1 MIRSYHIFIW
11 KKAPFLRLLIPV
23 IIGILFEFYI
33 GSDFTFILYSGITL
47 CVLYSLFSLLPEK
60 TRYKFRVIQ
69 GIIISLFLIVFGAF
83 ITKQKNIRNH
93 SDWYGNHS
101 DTSTYIIATVNE
113 VPVEKPKSYKAI
125 AQVTGLVQKGKYQK
139 YEGRILVYFAKD
151 SSSEKIRYGD
161 RLIFKKSLQKILNSG
176 NPGAFDY
183 ARYCSFQQI
192 FHQVFLKQDQFILLN
207 ENKASPFKS
216 IIYNTRDYILKTL
229 KKYIPG
235 SNESSLAQALLI
247 GYRLDLDKDLL
258 QAYSNI
264 GVVHLIAISGMH
276 LGLIYFF
283 LVWIFTRI
291 PGIKKSKL
299 TQVVLTLFCLWFF
312 SLLTGAPGSV
322 LRCAVMFSFIA
333 IGTLFNKRN
342 SVYNSMA
349 ISALVLLC
357 YDPFILWDVGFQLSY
372 LAVLGIVTTQKYI
385 YYWFDFE
392 NKFYKEI
399 WKVASV
405 TLSAQVFT
413 LPACI
418 YYFHQFPLLFLISNM
433 IAIPLSTIALWSCI
447 AIVTFSFIPGVA
459 VLLGNLAWGVIW
471 LLNHFVLLINSFPFF
486 LWDKIMISSTE
497 TILLF
502 AVFIS
507 FLYWLIKKNKPAF
520 IAGITFSFI
529 FIVLTSYSQWKSFTQ
544 KKIIVYN
551 INSHQ
556 AIDFIDSHNFYFT
569 GDSIVLHD
577 NLLKNYNIKPAHI
590 YFRSNTES
598 TFQNLYTK
606 AGFHQFYNCK
616 LLLIDSAK
624 KYVPTLQKV
633 ALDYIVLSK
642 NARIKIEELTNVFEC
657 KKYILDASNSLWKI
671 EQWKKE
677 CEELHLQSHSVP
689 EQGAFVIN
697 L

>member
-11 KKAPFLRLLIPV
+11 KKAPFLRLLVPV
-23 IIGILFEFYI
+23 IAGIIFEFYI
-33 GSDFTFILYSGITL
+33 SPGFTFILYSGLSFCI
-47 CVLYSLFSLLPEK
+47 LYCLFSLLPENK
-60 TRYKFRVIQ
+60 RYRFRIIQ
-69 GIIISLFLIVFGAF
+69 GVIISLFLIAFGAF
-83 ITKQKNIRNH
+83 ITSNKNIRNH
-93 SDWYGNHS
+93 DKWYGKYY
-101 DTSTYIIATVNE
+101 DTSTYFVVTVNE
-113 VPVEKPKSYKAI
+113 VPIEKPKSYKAI
-125 AQVTGLVQKGKYQK
+125 ARVNGLVQKGMYQE
-139 YEGRILVYFAKD
+139 YQGNILIYFSKD
-151 SSSEKIRYGD
+151 SSTAKLRYGD
-161 RLIFKKSLQKILNSG
+161 RLLFKKSLQKITNSG

-192 FHQVFLKQDQFILLN
+192 FHQVFLKQNQFILLKG
-207 ENKASPFKS
+207 NKASPYKS
-216 IIYNTRDYILKTL
+216 IIYNTRDYILNTL

-283 LVWIFTRI
+283 LIWIFTRI
-291 PGIKKSKL
+291 PGIKKSKVL
-299 TQVVLTLFCLWFF
+299 RVILTLFCLWFF

-333 IGTLFNKRN
+333 TGTLFNKQN
-342 SVYNSMA
+342 SVYNSMS

-357 YDPFILWDVGFQLSY
+357 YDPFLLWDVGFQLSY

-385 YYWFDFE
+385 YFWFCFE

-433 IAIPLSTIALWSCI
+433 VAIPLSTIALWGCI
-447 AIVTFSFIPGVA
+447 AIVTFSFIPAVA
-459 VLLGNLAWGVIW
+459 IFLGKLTWAVIW
-471 LLNHFVLLINSFPFF
+471 LLNHFVLLINSFPLF

-497 TILLF
+497 TIFLF
-502 AVFIS
+502 MIFIS
-507 FLYWLIKKNKPAF
+507 FIYWLIKKSNPALIWGLIF
-520 IAGITFSFI
+520 TFI
-529 FIVLTSYSQWKSFTQ
+529 FTVLIFHAQWQSFTQ

-551 INSHQ
+551 IPSHR
-556 AIDFIDSHNFYFT
+556 AIDFIDRQNFRFI
-569 GDSIVLHD
+569 GDSMVTR
-577 NLLKNYNIKPAHI
+577 NTLLKNFNINPAHI
-590 YFRSNTES
+590 SFRSNTAS
-598 TFQNLYTK
+598 YLQNLYIH

-616 LLLIDSAK
+616 ILLIDSAG
-624 KYVPTLQKV
+624 KYIQLPQKI
-633 ALDYIVLSK
+633 ALDYIVISK
-642 NARIKIEELTNVFEC
+642 NAHIKIEELIHVFDC
-657 KKYILDASNSLWKI
+657 KKYIFDASNSLWKI